1 MRKVKKVGGSDQ
13 SEEELE
19 EGNAEEAGEAG
30 PRYNWRL
37 DTVKGRM
44 HAAGRDKRHSFDHKL
59 FKGFLEKLGHI
70 LKAGCARVNEKRV
83 KKSTANYC
91 TYIACYLYYLD
102 SSKVDLTKML
112 DKRDLQSYITL
123 LMNYVTFATL
133 KNIIAAFIR
142 FVLYVRNNTGFGHTK
157 QMNALDNALADHL
170 KIANRGVSNERNLKQ
185 LERRQGVGEVP
196 LKECMKQLN
205 ALLPKLKSI
214 MKMDKEMITRG
225 HGRYFFR
232 VLQAILQIRHAQRP
246 GVGTGMTVGE
256 WNARSTVQEHTVP
269 FVLEHK
275 TSAGC
280 PVKMC
285 HDQEEYKQ
293 LEFYMRKIRPM
304 YSSDLS
310 PNAPFSVNER
320 GGLLDQTTKDLGRLG
335 MTVNNNKAR
344 KAYQTQAASLDLVA
358 THINS
363 INLYLHH
370 SKHIASVYYRNR

>member
-1 MRKVKKVGGSDQ
+1 MGQNSSLSKLELMESIIVATGHKVQGEVQRRLVVPEALPTPRKASFTHEVMAKPASPLPEPDPIPDAPNRHVFFDSTESDNSAPDPSSSPSCCPERETNTADKAGGTSMHISDEESENDGGSDL

-70 LKAGCARVNEKRV
+70 SKAVCARVNEVRV

-91 TYIACYLYYLD
+91 TYKACYLYYLD

-142 FVLYVRNNTGFGHTK
+142 FVLYVRNNTEFGHTK
-157 QMNALDNALADHL
+157 QMNALDNALTEHL

-196 LKECMKQLN
+196 LKECMMQLN
-205 ALLPKLKSI
+205 TLLPKLKSI
-214 MKMDKEMITRG
+214 MKMD
-225 HGRYFFR
+225 
-232 VLQAILQIRHAQRP
+232 
-246 GVGTGMTVGE
+246 
-256 WNARSTVQEHTVP
+256 
-269 FVLEHK
+269 
-275 TSAGC
+275 
-280 PVKMC
+280 
-285 HDQEEYKQ
+285 
-293 LEFYMRKIRPM
+293 
-304 YSSDLS
+304 
-310 PNAPFSVNER
+310 
-320 GGLLDQTTKDLGRLG
+320 
-335 MTVNNNKAR
+335 
-344 KAYQTQAASLDLVA
+344 
-358 THINS
+358 
-363 INLYLHH
+363 
-370 SKHIASVYYRNR
+370 